1 MLRRDVLA
9 QRPFTCVLAAGY
21 FGYGSHAGF
30 LAALEDRGL
39 RPQRMIGTSAGSL
52 AGTLW
57 AAGRSAYELAE
68 AMGKIRPRDFWD
80 VGPLLPLGL
89 FRGRKFKRVVEG
101 LLPAGVRNLE
111 DCPLPVG
118 VGIHDVFRWRYEL
131 LTTGEVASAL
141 HASCAL
147 PGLFQ
152 PARVRGRW
160 AVDGGVSD
168 PRGLSALEP
177 DEFAV
182 FHALI
187 KSDPLPE
194 ASPSRWDLGVEGIPQ
209 AGPLKP
215 ARTLEAFHH
224 VREAASAWLD
234 APAPQPALAAAE

>member
-1 MLRRDVLA
+1 M
-9 QRPFTCVLAAGY
+9 
-21 FGYGSHAGF
+21 
-30 LAALEDRGL
+30 
-39 RPQRMIGTSAGSL
+39 
-52 AGTLW
+52 
-57 AAGRSAYELAE
+57 
-68 AMGKIRPRDFWD
+68 
-80 VGPLLPLGL
+80 
-89 FRGRKFKRVVEG
+89 
-101 LLPAGVRNLE
+101 
-111 DCPLPVG
+111 
-118 VGIHDVFRWRYEL
+118 
-131 LTTGEVASAL
+131 
-141 HASCAL
+141 